1 MPRNVRHKQEYSE
14 YSPLD
19 SLGTTSNI
27 QSTTPSHV
35 KGGKR
40 SSSLNSQ
47 KKEGYSQSGR
57 RAVSQPTNV
66 LKPVKKPSKS
76 PPALAQIPPLN
87 AFTKDPVEDL
97 TFNLGVAP
105 KNSTPSPKPRLSHS
119 QIEGTILLTR
129 LKDHKI
135 FRKVSLTNARTVD
148 SLFKECA
155 QRWPDKFGVGGIS
168 RLLYVDEESHLVEI
182 VEGNSADYKE
192 LLSMI
197 QRRWDNGGGEIV
209 RVTVVLLADG
219 EVEEM

>member
-1 MPRNVRHKQEYSE
+1 
-14 YSPLD
+14 
-19 SLGTTSNI
+19 
-27 QSTTPSHV
+27 V

-47 KKEGYSQSGR
+47 KKEGYSQSSR

-66 LKPVKKPSKS
+66 LKPVKEPSKS
-76 PPALAQIPPLN
+76 PPVLAQIPPLN
-87 AFTKDPVEDL
+87 AFTKDPVEDP
-97 TFNLGVAP
+97 TFNLGVTP
-105 KNSTPSPKPRLSHS
+105 KNSTPIPKPRLSHS

-135 FRKVSLTNARTVD
+135 FRKVPLTNTRTVD

-155 QRWPDKFGVGGIS
+155 QRWSDKFGVGGIS
-168 RLLYVDEESHLVEI
+168 RLLYVDEENHLVEI

-197 QRRWDNGGGEIV
+197 QRCWDNGGGEIV
-209 RVTVVLLADG
+209 QVRVVLLAAG

>member
-1 MPRNVRHKQEYSE
+1 MRNVRHKQEYSE
-14 YSPLD
+14 YPSLGSP
-19 SLGTTSNI
+19 GTTSDI
-27 QSTTPSHV
+27 QSTTLSHV

-47 KKEGYSQSGR
+47 KEGYSQSSR
-57 RAVSQPTNV
+57 RAVSQPTNL
-66 LKPVKKPSKS
+66 LKPMKQPSKS
-76 PPALAQIPPLN
+76 PPVLAQIPPLN
-87 AFTKDPVEDL
+87 AFTRGPVEDI
-97 TFNLGVAP
+97 TVNLGVTP

-129 LKDHKI
+129 LNDQKI
-135 FRKVSLTNARTVD
+135 FRKIPLTNARTVD

-168 RLLYVDEESHLVEI
+168 RLLYVDEENHLVEI

-197 QRRWDNGGGEIV
+197 QRRWENGGGKIV
-209 RVTVVLLADG
+209 RVRVILLAAG